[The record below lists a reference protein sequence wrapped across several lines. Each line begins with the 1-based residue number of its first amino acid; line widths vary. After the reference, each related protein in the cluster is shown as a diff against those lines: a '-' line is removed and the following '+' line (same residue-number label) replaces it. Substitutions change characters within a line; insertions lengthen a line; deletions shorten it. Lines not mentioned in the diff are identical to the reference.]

1 MWVHGHAIVCG
12 RARMTD
18 ATGAMPEA
26 LRFEADWALFQ
37 AALDRADVSLIG
49 RRTHAAAPNAKR
61 RRRVVVTRDPVRP
74 LDDDRAVA
82 FDPSVGG
89 LRAFLAE
96 RFGAAAHVAVV
107 GGTDVFDL
115 AARALGYDAFTL
127 TVAPAVRL
135 DGGRPVFADSRDL
148 AALERRLKGL
158 GLARAETRT
167 LAAAAPLHV
176 EEWRRAA

>member
-12 RARMTD
+12 LARMTD

-49 RRTHAAAPNAKR
+49 RRTNAAAPNVKR
-61 RRRVVVTRDPVRP
+61 RRRVVVTRAPARP

-82 FDPSVGG
+82 FDPGAGG
-89 LRAFLAE
+89 LHAFLAE
-96 RFGAAAHVAVV
+96 RFGEGAQVAVV
-107 GGTDVFDL
+107 GGTEVFDL
-115 AARALGYDAFTL
+115 AAQALGFDAFTL

-135 DGGRPVFADSRDL
+135 DGGRPVFTGSRDL
-148 AALERRLKGL
+148 ASLARRLGAL
-158 GLARAETRT
+158 GLARAASRMLDE
-167 LAAAAPLHV
+167 AAPLRV
-176 EEWRRAA
+176 EEWRRGA